1 MNSCSYWLRD
11 VIAYGPYAWTVLG
24 NMSER
29 DHEFQLK
36 YSIIEFFLTLLA
48 HLPVRHLI
56 LSDISVFIF
65 SDLQIVTF

>member
-1 MNSCSYWLRD
+1 MNRCSYWLRD

-36 YSIIEFFLTLLA
+36 YSIIEFFLTLPSCTLA
-48 HLPVRHLI
+48 SETSDSQRHQCVYFL
-56 LSDISVFIF
+56 
-65 SDLQIVTF
+65 